1 MKKNVK
7 GLIVAGFFAV
17 ILLTSTVTLA
27 FNSFPPPI
35 TDETQT
41 VTGTPAD
48 NFPDLQRPRFC
59 ETGIAKSSP
68 YVTEFK
74 IPTACTQPLAITT
87 DPQGN
92 VWFVQTNTGNIAKF
106 DPLTEQFTEYENPAW
121 PEMGRS
127 MMWGIDYSYDG
138 NLWYTDD
145 ALDSIWKFS
154 TNDITYE
161 QIDYP
166 ASGDS
171 LPQQVKIKGG
181 QLILNDFYGGKISL
195 FDTRQAEQKSYRN
208 ISTPIPGSFVAGFD
222 VDSKGYLWYTNWVLQ
237 QGGAL
242 VKFDYAGFSEHIKTN
257 SEDNS
262 TALGFSKAFNLPV
275 SLGTPIGLSVDQND
289 NVWIADTSSS
299 SFFKFSPTD
308 EKFTK
313 YVTSDVRK
321 TAYGNVTGVIKTPV
335 SGPYW
340 TQIDDGRLVFNEQI
354 ANEIAVFDL
363 ESERLVEYEIPSK
376 NPNWADCGMHP
387 DCGITQAFGFKSAGD
402 KIWFTEWVENN
413 IGVVDLSK
421 ELPFELGVSQKEITV
436 SRGQTAQIDLQL
448 TQKSNKNIHLTAKT
462 TTEFNDL
469 TVEIQNTDPYLEG
482 QQTRPVSI
490 SVNES
495 ALPGTYKV
503 LISARTDY
511 VTISQ
516 FVTVNVIQ

>member
-1 MKKNVK
+1 VKKNVK

-27 FNSFPPPI
+27 FNSFQPSI

-41 VTGTPAD
+41 TTGTPAD

-59 ETGIAKSSP
+59 ETGDAKSNS

-106 DPLTEQFTEYENPAW
+106 DPLTEQFTEYKNPAW

-154 TNDITYE
+154 TTDRTYE
-161 QIDYP
+161 KIDYP
-166 ASGDS
+166 ASEDA
-171 LPQQVKIKGG
+171 LPQQLKIRGG
-181 QLILNDFYGGKISL
+181 QIILNDFYGGKISL
-195 FDTRQAEQKSYRN
+195 FDTRQAEQKTYQN
-208 ISTPIPGSFVAGFD
+208 IPTPIPGSFVAGFD
-222 VDSKGYLWYTNWVLQ
+222 VDSKGYLWYTNWILQ

-242 VKFDYAGFSEHIKTN
+242 VKFDYAGFSEHITKNTG
-257 SEDNS
+257 DNS

-275 SLGTPIGLSVDQND
+275 SLSTPIGLSVDQND
-289 NVWIADTSSS
+289 NLWIADTSSS
-299 SFFKFSPTD
+299 SFFKFNTSD

-313 YVTSDVRK
+313 YVTSDARE
-321 TAYGNVTGVIKTPV
+321 TSYGNVTGVIKTPV

-340 TQIDDGRLVFNEQI
+340 TQIDGGRLVFNEQI
-354 ANEIAVFDL
+354 ANAIAVFDVEN
-363 ESERLVEYEIPSK
+363 ESLVEYQIPSK
-376 NPNWADCGMHP
+376 NPHWSDCGGQP
-387 DCGITQAFGFKSAGD
+387 DCGISQAFGFKSAGD
-402 KIWFTEWVENN
+402 KVWFTEWVENN

-421 ELPFELGVSQKEITV
+421 DLPIKMGVSQKEITV
-436 SRGQTAQIDLQL
+436 SQGQTVQIDLQL
-448 TQKSNKNIHLTAKT
+448 TQKSNKNILLTAKT
-462 TTEFNDL
+462 TAEFNDL
-469 TVEIQNTDPYLEG
+469 TVIPQNTNPTLDG
-482 QQTRPVSI
+482 QETRAVSI
-490 SVNES
+490 TASES
-495 ALPGTYKV
+495 ALTGTYKV
-503 LISARTDY
+503 LISARTDD

-516 FVTVNVIQ
+516 FVTVNVTQ